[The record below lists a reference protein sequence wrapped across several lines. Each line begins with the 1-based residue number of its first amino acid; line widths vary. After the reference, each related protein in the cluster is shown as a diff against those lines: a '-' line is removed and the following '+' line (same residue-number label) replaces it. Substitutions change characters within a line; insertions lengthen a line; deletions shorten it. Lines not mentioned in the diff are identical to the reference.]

1 MTFLIQAIEKL
12 IENGYKNEIKDN
24 AMLEYRLQRQDYV
37 LNERTKDSPI
47 EKVFPSLPRYGQQLI
62 ETGTRSKINNQDLS
76 NDNEIFFKSKA
87 TWRL

>member
-1 MTFLIQAIEKL
+1 MTFLIQVIEKL
-12 IENGYKNEIKDN
+12 LENGYKNEIKDN

-47 EKVFPSLPRYGQQLI
+47 EKVFPSLPRYSQQLI

-76 NDNEIFFKSKA
+76 SDNEIFFKSKA
-87 TWRL
+87 T